1 MIKFFRIT
9 FILTYILLVPGCSF
23 VASRVVPLNDIK
35 SPTGNFEVGTQMF
48 YWIDENREELF
59 TDIEDDKRELI
70 VQVWYPSNKEDIHK
84 NNYTLF
90 GMTFSGNSKSITP
103 INNKAPWMDHSS
115 QRTESIIEKFK
126 VPKFIAKAIDRV
138 DTDSYLNLEPI
149 EEESFPIIIFSH
161 GFEGFRAQNTTQI
174 QELVSNGYIVFSLDH
189 TYDAVLTILPDGRK
203 ISAAEQYCYG
213 CESEEF
219 YEVFTPQ
226 INTRIADMIFLIN
239 QIEKMKSGAI
249 ESNLSNIMDV
259 NKLGIF
265 GHSFGGG
272 TSLAVTIIDPRI
284 KSCLSLD
291 GWYVPIHPDVY
302 NQGLSTP
309 FLHLGQVA
317 WDEEIN
323 YEILDKIFELNEGI
337 GYKLS
342 LKGAHHYDFTD
353 SPHLSRFS
361 STFKLSSDLE
371 SEEILEVTN
380 TTVVG
385 FFDTHLKSKESNWLD
400 KIKST
405 GNTIIKKFNS
415 NDE

>member
-9 FILTYILLVPGCSF
+9 FIFTYILLVPGCSF

-70 VQVWYPSNKEDIHK
+70 VQVWYPSNGKGT
-84 NNYTLF
+84 N
-90 GMTFSGNSKSITP
+90 KS
-103 INNKAPWMDHSS
+103 PWMDNPSE
-115 QRTESIIEKFK
+115 RTDAIIEKFEI
-126 VPKFIAKAIDRV
+126 PKFIAKAIDRV

-189 TYDAVLTILPDGRK
+189 TYDAVLTIFPDGRK
-203 ISAAEQYCYG
+203 ISAAQQYCYG

-302 NQGLSTP
+302 NQGLSKP

-317 WDEEIN
+317 WDEGIN
-323 YEILDKIFELNEGI
+323 YEILDKIFELNEDI

-385 FFDTHLKSKESNWLD
+385 FFDTHLKSKDSNWLD

-405 GNTIIKKFNS
+405 GNTIIKRFNS

>member
-1 MIKFFRIT
+1 MIKSFRVT
-9 FILTYILLVPGCSF
+9 FIFTYMLLVFGCSF

-70 VQVWYPSNKEDIHK
+70 VQVWYPSNGKGT
-84 NNYTLF
+84 N
-90 GMTFSGNSKSITP
+90 KS
-103 INNKAPWMDHSS
+103 PWMDNPSE
-115 QRTESIIEKFK
+115 RTDAIIEKFEI
-126 VPKFIAKAIDRV
+126 PKFIAKAIDRV

-203 ISAAEQYCYG
+203 ISAAQQYCYG

-239 QIEKMKSGAI
+239 QIEKIESGAI
-249 ESNLSNIMDV
+249 KSNLSNIMDV

-302 NQGLSTP
+302 NQGLSKP

-317 WDEEIN
+317 WDEGIN
-323 YEILDKIFELNEGI
+323 YEILDKIFELNEDI

-400 KIKST
+400 KIKLT
-405 GNTIIKKFNS
+405 ENTIIKKFNS

>member
-1 MIKFFRIT
+1 MIKSFRIT
-9 FILTYILLVPGCSF
+9 FIFTYILLVSGCSF

-48 YWIDENREELF
+48 YWVDENREELF
-59 TDIEDDKRELI
+59 TDIDDDKRELI
-70 VQVWYPSNKEDIHK
+70 VQVWYPSNGKG
-84 NNYTLF
+84 T
-90 GMTFSGNSKSITP
+90 
-103 INNKAPWMDHSS
+103 NKFPWMDNPSE
-115 QRTESIIEKFK
+115 RTDAIIEKFEI
-126 VPKFIAKAIDRV
+126 PKFIAKAIDRV

-161 GFEGFRAQNTTQI
+161 GFEGFRTQNTTQI

-189 TYDAVLTILPDGRK
+189 TYDAVLTIFPDGRK
-203 ISAAEQYCYG
+203 ISAAQQYCDG

-302 NQGLSTP
+302 NQGLSKP
-309 FLHLGQVA
+309 FLHLGQVT
-317 WDEEIN
+317 WDEKIN
-323 YEILDKIFELNEGI
+323 YEILDKIFELNEDI

-385 FFDTHLKSKESNWLD
+385 FFDTHLKSKDSNWLD

-405 GNTIIKKFNS
+405 GNTIIEKFNS